1 MGGALGNRR
10 VYPERGDCTGEK
22 EVKGGDFIKKKPEEI
37 NQKGTLYR
45 GLP

>member
-1 MGGALGNRR
+1 LYRGGNK
-10 VYPERGDCTGEK
+10 K